1 MRGERI
7 MAKAGLKSDKPI
19 DVFKV
24 KAKDIDK
31 PGADLPLM
39 AYRELVVTQRREG
52 LYVMPC
58 ALGQYIT
65 RRRYIPP
72 PHQYCCTY

>member
-1 MRGERI
+1 
-7 MAKAGLKSDKPI
+7 MAKAGLKSEKPI

-24 KAKDIDK
+24 KTKDKEK

-52 LYVMPC
+52 LYAMPC
-58 ALGQYIT
+58 ASGE
-65 RRRYIPP
+65 
-72 PHQYCCTY
+72 